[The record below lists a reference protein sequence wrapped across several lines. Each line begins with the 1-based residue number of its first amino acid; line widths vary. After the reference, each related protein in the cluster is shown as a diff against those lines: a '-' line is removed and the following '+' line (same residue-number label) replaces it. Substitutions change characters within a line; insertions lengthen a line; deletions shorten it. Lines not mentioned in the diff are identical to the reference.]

1 MARTTAQQDLEW
13 RAKYKVGETVQV
25 YNIFDG
31 WQDCTIKKLVW
42 DHMYGRVEYHVVPVL
57 KPNSNGWIT
66 NETAM
71 KSSEQK

>member
-1 MARTTAQQDLEW
+1 MARTTPQQDLER

-31 WQDCTIKKLVW
+31 WQDCTIGKLGW
-42 DHMYGRVEYHVVPVL
+42 DRMYGRVEYHVLPVS

-71 KSSEQK
+71 KASNRK